1 MITLF
6 IVSTF
11 DDWDEIM
18 NIASN
23 SHTSEFVIYI

>member
-6 IVSTF
+6 VVSTF

-23 SHTSEFVIYI
+23 SDISENVL